1 MQNSRYLYADGG
13 LSSLKEARDLLHK
26 HAPKG
31 EHLAYIN
38 PQEAALLKAHGGSG
52 EMTESGIR
60 SYGLLK
66 KIFKPVAKV
75 LDKIIPNEIKPALP
89 FLAAAA
95 PFLAPGLI
103 GGIGGLFTTNPA
115 LAGAIGSGVLN
126 VGAQASQEGAAK
138 RGLNLGSLA
147 LSSLGG
153 ALSNP
158 GIEGGMSSSDYFGS
172 LKATGVP
179 TSLTGG
185 TGELLTNSPFGLNV
199 LSGADPN
206 LAYGVSNVLPTV
218 DTSGYTLSNLDKIQN
233 VATSSAQKAAEF
245 IDKGRA
251 GLESEGI
258 FNTDFL
264 KAAAPG
270 QIGAVADKAYAAAQD
285 AKIKY
290 DEQMAQVGQTVAKNK
305 SDQINFIRTAMQKAE
320 FTDSE
325 IEDALKRSG
334 FANGGRVKYADGGD
348 TTLSP
353 YQVELLKLQSSMYDQ
368 QRSEEND
375 RRQQQAHEDYIR
387 SLQESTMRS
396 AGFTD
401 EAIQNALATSS
412 YADGGSSNKPQPMPI
427 NPELLAVAIF
437 GKRLDELTS
446 TQKNALNDYIDV
458 PKKAKGGLMSLGGH
472 EMDFRAAGGF
482 VPIGKK
488 ERADDVPARLS
499 KNEFVFT
506 AKAVRNAGNGDIK
519 KGAKKMYQIM
529 KQLEAKA

>member
-1 MQNSRYLYADGG
+1 MQNSMYTTSGLTSLPNYVGG
-13 LSSLKEARDLLHK
+13 GYVDQNGR
-26 HAPKG
+26 
-31 EHLAYIN
+31 
-38 PQEAALLKAHGGSG
+38 QQ
-52 EMTESGIR
+52 
-60 SYGLLK
+60 YGLGKLVK
-66 KIFKPVAKV
+66 SITKPISKV
-75 LDKIIPNEIKPALP
+75 LDKVIPNEIKPALP
-89 FLAAAA
+89 FLAAAGIPLGWGA
-95 PFLAPGLI
+95 GLGSFLAPSLSSTPF
-103 GGIGGLFTTNPA
+103 LQ
-115 LAGAIGSGVLN
+115 GAIGSGLLN
-126 VGAQASQEGAAK
+126 LGSQASQEGFDK

-147 LSSLGG
+147 LSALSGGLSAPGAATEFGLMKTNPFNYGIGPESDVIRASMASTGGVEGGLGG
-153 ALSNP
+153 FN
-158 GIEGGMSSSDYFGS
+158 
-172 LKATGVP
+172 
-179 TSLTGG
+179 
-185 TGELLTNSPFGLNV
+185 
-199 LSGADPN
+199 
-206 LAYGVSNVLPTV
+206 LPTNIQAPPSTL
-218 DTSGYTLSNLDKIQN
+218 DTVTNTLASIGEKGAGVFEKGATALDQGN
-233 VATSSAQKAAEF
+233 
-245 IDKGRA
+245 
-251 GLESEGI
+251 I
-258 FNTDFL
+258 FSKDF
-264 KAAAPG
+264 AMAVVPG

-506 AKAVRNAGNGDIK
+506 AKAVRNAGGGDIK
-519 KGAKKMYQIM
+519 QGAKKMYQLM
-529 KQLEAKA
+529 KNLEARA

>member
-1 MQNSRYLYADGG
+1 MQNSMYTTSGLTSLPNYVGGGYVDQDG
-13 LSSLKEARDLLHK
+13 R
-26 HAPKG
+26 
-31 EHLAYIN
+31 
-38 PQEAALLKAHGGSG
+38 QQ
-52 EMTESGIR
+52 
-60 SYGLLK
+60 YGLGKLVK
-66 KIFKPVAKV
+66 KVFKPVAKV
-75 LDKIIPNEIKPALP
+75 LDKIVPNEIKPALP

-126 VGAQASQEGAAK
+126 VGAQAAQEGAAQ

-158 GIEGGMSSSDYFGS
+158 GAADYFGGS
-172 LKATGVP
+172 QVVGNAPMTALNPELAQYGNLATQSIPVTAADVISGAGIP
-179 TSLTGG
+179 TSTD
-185 TGELLTNSPFGLNV
+185 
-199 LSGADPN
+199 LSM
-206 LAYGVSNVLPTV
+206 
-218 DTSGYTLSNLDKIQN
+218 LDKIQN

-285 AKIKY
+285 AQIAYEK
-290 DEQMAQVGQTVAKNK
+290 QLAQVGQTVAKNK
-305 SDQINFIRTAMQKAE
+305 SDQINFIRQAMVSSG
-320 FTDSE
+320 FTDDE
-325 IEDALKRSG
+325 ISSALTRSG
-334 FANGGRVKYADGGD
+334 F
-348 TTLSP
+348 
-353 YQVELLKLQSSMYDQ
+353 
-368 QRSEEND
+368 
-375 RRQQQAHEDYIR
+375 
-387 SLQESTMRS
+387 
-396 AGFTD
+396 
-401 EAIQNALATSS
+401 
-412 YADGGSSNKPQPMPI
+412 ADGGSSNKSQPMPI
-427 NPELLAVAIF
+427 NPELLAIAIF

-446 TQKNALNDYIDV
+446 TQKNALSDYIDV
-458 PKKAKGGLMSLGGH
+458 PKKAKGGIMDLGGN

-529 KQLEAKA
+529 RQLEAKA